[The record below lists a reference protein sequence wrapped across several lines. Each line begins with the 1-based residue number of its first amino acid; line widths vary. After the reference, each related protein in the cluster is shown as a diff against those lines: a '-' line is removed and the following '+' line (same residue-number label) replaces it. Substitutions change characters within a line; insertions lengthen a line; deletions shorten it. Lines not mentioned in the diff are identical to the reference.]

1 VRSRRTIL
9 HAPTQLLFLPGAS
22 GDPAFWQP
30 LADQLT
36 HPATR
41 RFAAYP
47 GFGATPADPEVENFE
62 DLVRKIVQQID
73 QPTALIAQS
82 MGGVI
87 ALRAALAKTALVT
100 HIVLAVTSG
109 GLDTEALGA
118 QDWRADFA
126 AKNPQS
132 PDWFL
137 TLREDL
143 TGELAYIQQPVMLLW
158 GDEDPVSPLAV
169 GERLLEL
176 LPNSELDVVNG
187 GGHDLA
193 NVHARVLAPL
203 VDEFLL
209 GSDAAYE
216 DEDDEY
222 DDEDDEFDEGEDEG
236 KGENR
241 NA

>member
-1 VRSRRTIL
+1 M

-47 GFGATPADPEVENFE
+47 GFGDVPADPDVEHFE

-126 AKNPQS
+126 AKNPHL

-158 GDEDPVSPLAV
+158 GDEDPISPLAV

-209 GSDAAYE
+209 GSNAYE
-216 DEDDEY
+216 DDDEY
-222 DDEDDEFDEGEDEG
+222 DEEDEDGEEDEADDD
-236 KGENR
+236 KNDNR

>member
-1 VRSRRTIL
+1 M

-30 LADQLT
+30 LADHLEHT
-36 HPATR
+36 ATR
-41 RFAAYP
+41 RFVTYP
-47 GFGATPADPEVENFE
+47 GFGGVPADPDVEHFE
-62 DLVRKIVQQID
+62 DLVRKVVQQID
-73 QPTALIAQS
+73 QPTAIIAQS

-87 ALRAALAKTALVT
+87 AMRAALAKPALIT

-109 GLDTEALGA
+109 GIDTQALGA

-126 AKNPQS
+126 AQNPQL

-143 TGELAYIQQPVMLLW
+143 SGELSYIQQPVMLLW
-158 GDEDPVSPLAV
+158 GDNDPVSPLAV

-193 NVHARVLAPL
+193 NAHARVLAPL

-209 GSDAAYE
+209 GSQADYE
-216 DEDDEY
+216 EDSDF
-222 DDEDDEFDEGEDEG
+222 DDEDDEDDLDEDGDDT
-236 KGENR
+236 NR
-241 NA
+241 HA

>member
-1 VRSRRTIL
+1 MHT
-9 HAPTQLLFLPGAS
+9 PTQLLFLPGAS

-41 RFAAYP
+41 RFATYP
-47 GFGATPADPEVENFE
+47 GFGGAPADPDVEHFE

-87 ALRAALAKTALVT
+87 ALRAALAKTALIT
-100 HIVLAVTSG
+100 HIVLTVTSG
-109 GLDTEALGA
+109 GLDVQALGG

-126 AKNPQS
+126 ANNPNV

-137 TLREDL
+137 TLKEDL

-158 GDEDPVSPLAV
+158 GDDDPISPLAV

-193 NVHARVLAPL
+193 NAHARVLAPL

-209 GSDAAYE
+209 GSGAAYE
-216 DEDDEY
+216 DEYDEY
-222 DDEDDEFDEGEDEG
+222 EDDGDYDEDENEARDED
-236 KGENR
+236 KSS

>member
-1 VRSRRTIL
+1 M

-30 LADQLT
+30 LAGQLT
-36 HPATR
+36 HTATH
-41 RFAAYP
+41 RFAEYP
-47 GFGATPADPEVENFE
+47 GFGGVPADPEVENFE

-126 AKNPQS
+126 AKNPQM

-209 GSDAAYE
+209 GSSAAYEDDEEYDDDDE
-216 DEDDEY
+216 DEDDE
-222 DDEDDEFDEGEDEG
+222 EDEG
-236 KGENR
+236 KDDDR
-241 NA
+241 KD

>member
-1 VRSRRTIL
+1 
-9 HAPTQLLFLPGAS
+9 
-22 GDPAFWQP
+22 
-30 LADQLT
+30 
-36 HPATR
+36 
-41 RFAAYP
+41 
-47 GFGATPADPEVENFE
+47 
-62 DLVRKIVQQID
+62 
-73 QPTALIAQS
+73 
-82 MGGVI
+82 
-87 ALRAALAKTALVT
+87 
-100 HIVLAVTSG
+100 
-109 GLDTEALGA
+109 
-118 QDWRADFA
+118 
-126 AKNPQS
+126 
-132 PDWFL
+132 
-137 TLREDL
+137 
-143 TGELAYIQQPVMLLW
+143 MLLW